1 MTQGFEQLP
10 IVYQA
15 ETLVHVKWFGER
27 GIQTPYTIQ
36 TLENDLKQQAVR
48 IWQEETYDQN
58 EILKN
63 LSSDN
68 NRRVWVEGVL
78 ERLLRYKKTLQFEDG
93 MDVHYRDKK
102 LMNDIYKN
110 QFDKLKGLSFV
121 IFPNNPYNFTELK
134 AEITKMKI
142 QELAPQ
148 LRNEKTK
155 LEQLITDAKNKVEA
169 NFTVI
174 IDQLLEL
181 QQQIIKKE
189 KNSN

>member
-1 MTQGFEQLP
+1 
-10 IVYQA
+10 
-15 ETLVHVKWFGER
+15 
-27 GIQTPYTIQ
+27 
-36 TLENDLKQQAVR
+36 
-48 IWQEETYDQN
+48 
-58 EILKN
+58 
-63 LSSDN
+63 
-68 NRRVWVEGVL
+68 
-78 ERLLRYKKTLQFEDG
+78 
-93 MDVHYRDKK
+93 
-102 LMNDIYKN
+102 MNDIYKN

-189 KNSN
+189 KNSDPLTQAKLEGQLTAYQNILQTKLTQEEIHAILDKQTNV